1 MIEIIHHLNMIIA
14 INQSTSTNM
23 NMNFNLHLEP
33 IQQPLPGI
41 RKIISDFSVI
51 HLSNAVIAFLF
62 AASAPI
68 AIVLAIGADDGLT
81 EAEMASWI
89 FGGFALNGL
98 LCIIIS
104 IAYRQPL
111 AFLWTIAG
119 SVLVGSAL
127 QQSSFPEVIGAF
139 CVTGLLLLVLGLSGW
154 VKRIMAV
161 LPLPIVMAMV
171 AGVYLKFGLDLIHAL
186 GDDPKVAVPMTAAF
200 ILLSL
205 KSSVAKR
212 FPPMIGVLV
221 VGIMAVIIAGS
232 FHPDTKFHYQLVTP
246 TIFQPE
252 FSLATMV
259 ELVIPLTVT
268 VLAAQNAQGIVI
280 LRNVGHNPPSNIITA
295 ACGGLSIITSIFGSV
310 STCLTGPVNAIL
322 SSGGKVEQQYI
333 AAVIIGLLAFMF
345 GIHAPLL
352 TKFLLAMPASFI
364 ATLAGLALIQILQS
378 SFVVSFGGAFTLGA
392 LVSFLVT
399 LADQSLFNIGAP
411 FWGMVFGLATSWLLE
426 RKDFASEA
434 NLN

>member
-1 MIEIIHHLNMIIA
+1 MI
-14 INQSTSTNM
+14 
-23 NMNFNLHLEP
+23 
-33 IQQPLPGI
+33 
-41 RKIISDFSVI
+41 
-51 HLSNAVIAFLF
+51 
-62 AASAPI
+62 
-68 AIVLAIGADDGLT
+68 
-81 EAEMASWI
+81 
-89 FGGFALNGL
+89 
-98 LCIIIS
+98 
-104 IAYRQPL
+104 
-111 AFLWTIAG
+111 
-119 SVLVGSAL
+119 
-127 QQSSFPEVIGAF
+127 
-139 CVTGLLLLVLGLSGW
+139 
-154 VKRIMAV
+154 
-161 LPLPIVMAMV
+161 
-171 AGVYLKFGLDLIHAL
+171 
-186 GDDPKVAVPMTAAF
+186 
-200 ILLSL
+200 
-205 KSSVAKR
+205 
-212 FPPMIGVLV
+212 
-221 VGIMAVIIAGS
+221 
-232 FHPDTKFHYQLVTP
+232 
-246 TIFQPE
+246 
-252 FSLATMV
+252 